1 VVIEGSVFVT
11 GDTDINNLYVAGVNS
26 IEYFSVVFDTGK
38 AKLRNMQYQEQSGN
52 WFIHEP
58 PEVRILLTLSLE
70 PKNYFI

>member
-1 VVIEGSVFVT
+1 MVIEGSVFVT